1 MSFRARIMCSCRIL
15 QRRHLSSHLKNGE
28 KRSTLRDLVK
38 LPVLKSLMLT
48 LMFGSILVDYMRRR
62 KELEGLDLMYQSKF
76 SIYESLKQKIQN
88 GEKVNLQQ
96 DFRLSNLITKNKYG
110 SERDVE
116 FDKELEDLLSKAEN
130 ALPYDRVTSDQKGVY
145 ESKQSSNIKDDS
157 RFI

>member
-1 MSFRARIMCSCRIL
+1 
-15 QRRHLSSHLKNGE
+15 
-28 KRSTLRDLVK
+28 
-38 LPVLKSLMLT
+38 MLT

-145 ESKQSSNIKDDS
+145 ESKQSSNVKDDS

>member
-1 MSFRARIMCSCRIL
+1 M
-15 QRRHLSSHLKNGE
+15 SSHLKNGE
-28 KRSTLRDLVK
+28 KRSTLRYLVK

-88 GEKVNLQQ
+88 GEKVNLQL